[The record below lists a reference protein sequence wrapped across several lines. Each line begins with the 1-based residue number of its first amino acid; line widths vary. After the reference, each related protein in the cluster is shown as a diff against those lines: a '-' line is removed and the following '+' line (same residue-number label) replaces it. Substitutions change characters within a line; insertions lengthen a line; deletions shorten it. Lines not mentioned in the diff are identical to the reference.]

1 MTLAKVNLFSV
12 FKRCLNR
19 AIIFNNIG
27 NIVPKQHSTKLIN
40 VGDNQNRN
48 KELLLLW
55 ELILQ
60 FYSLKH
66 MVHSFSLEMMSWY

>member
-1 MTLAKVNLFSV
+1 MTLAKVSLLCI
-12 FKRCLNR
+12 FKGCLNR

-27 NIVPKQHSTKLIN
+27 NEIPKQHSTKLIN

-48 KELLLLW
+48 KEPLLPW

-66 MVHSFSLEMMSWY
+66 TVSSLSMEMVSW